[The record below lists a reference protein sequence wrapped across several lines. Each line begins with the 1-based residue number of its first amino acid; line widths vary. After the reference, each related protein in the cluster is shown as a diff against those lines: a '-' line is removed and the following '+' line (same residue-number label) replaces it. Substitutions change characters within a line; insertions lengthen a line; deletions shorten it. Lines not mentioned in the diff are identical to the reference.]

1 MTSLNIAGY
10 LVAKGCYEEGKS
22 TRLLIQS
29 LERAARIEA
38 AARAALAILEE
49 EDIAA
54 QDSPAE
60 RAYCILVKALEE
72 K

>member
-1 MTSLNIAGY
+1 MKPDRETRSLLSMSITIIAKSVEY
-10 LVAKGCYEEGKS
+10 LEKYANAM
-22 TRLLIQS
+22 R
-29 LERAARIEA
+29 EA
-38 AARAALAILEE
+38 IAILEE

-60 RAYCILVKALEE
+60 RAYCVLTKALEE

>member
-1 MTSLNIAGY
+1 MKPDRETRSLLSMAILIIAKSVEY
-10 LVAKGCYEEGKS
+10 LKKYTDAM
-22 TRLLIQS
+22 R
-29 LERAARIEA
+29 EA
-38 AARAALAILEE
+38 IAILEE

-54 QDSPAE
+54 AQDAPAE

>member
-1 MTSLNIAGY
+1 MKPETRNLLNIY
-10 LVAKGCYEEGKS
+10 
-22 TRLLIQS
+22 T
-29 LERAARIEA
+29 AAMREA
-38 AARAALAILEE
+38 IAILEE

-60 RAYCILVKALEE
+60 RAYCVLVKALEG

>member
-1 MTSLNIAGY
+1 MKMDREARNLFSMSVMIIDKNVEY
-10 LVAKGCYEEGKS
+10 LEKYANAM
-22 TRLLIQS
+22 R
-29 LERAARIEA
+29 EA
-38 AARAALAILEE
+38 IAILEE

-60 RAYCILVKALEE
+60 RAYCVLTKALEE